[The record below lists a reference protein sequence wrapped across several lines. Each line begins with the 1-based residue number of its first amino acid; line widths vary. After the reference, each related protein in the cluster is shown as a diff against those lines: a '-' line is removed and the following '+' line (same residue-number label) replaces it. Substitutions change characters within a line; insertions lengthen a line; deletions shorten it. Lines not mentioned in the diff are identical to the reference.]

1 MDWTTG
7 SAYIKSSSLLVVLV
21 EYIYHSLYT
30 KKCIILTMSLQMN
43 IIKKYNISK

>member
-30 KKCIILTMSLQMN
+30 KIYYFNNKFANEHYQ
-43 IIKKYNISK
+43 KKYNISK